1 MEIAVHRLFWRL
13 SKWTFVALII
23 LAIIGVGLVN
33 FVPSFQQNREGC
45 YWTSAMIP
53 YIDCPKVPY
62 GREIV
67 KVLINLP
74 FIVFFYAP
82 IFGWYSIWKLELGI
96 ITLIGLIDL
105 AVLLLGASYPIGW
118 LLGKIKSKP
127 E

>member
-1 MEIAVHRLFWRL
+1 MHRLFWRL

-33 FVPSFQQNREGC
+33 FVPSFRDNRENPGSC
-45 YWTSAMIP
+45 YWTSALIP

-74 FIVFFYAP
+74 FIVFIYAP
-82 IFGWYSIWKLELGI
+82 MFGLYSIWKLKLGI
-96 ITLIGLIDL
+96 ISLIGLIDS

>member
-33 FVPSFQQNREGC
+33 FVPSFPHNREGC
-45 YWTSAMIP
+45 YWTGDVGV
-53 YIDCPKVPY
+53 YIVCPKVPY
-62 GREIV
+62 GRNIAIV
-67 KVLINLP
+67 LNLP
-74 FIVFFYAP
+74 FFVFIYAP
-82 IFGWYSIWKLELGI
+82 MFGLYSIWKLKLGI
-96 ITLIGLIDL
+96 ISLIGLIDS